1 MNERTAQTGLVA
13 IACGALGLAMLA
25 VTSLAEAFEPCR
37 MRYRLPQAVQDSL
50 ACHVH
55 SALGIAAL
63 LFLAAAVG
71 VGAVA
76 VIFACFRRS

>member
-13 IACGALGLAMLA
+13 IACGVLGLTLLA
-25 VTSLAEAFEPCR
+25 VAFRAEAFEPCR

-63 LFLAAAVG
+63 LFLAVAVG
-71 VGAVA
+71 AGAVA